1 MRWDHGSNGRDLLV
15 CQLPAPCVGYRA
27 LQPRGLPESRY
38 ALPGARPRL
47 MAGMTCDYCGEG
59 DNEKGMVQ
67 IWEGG
72 FHQMHEP
79 CWRKYQREQITRR
92 P

>member
-1 MRWDHGSNGRDLLV
+1 
-15 CQLPAPCVGYRA
+15 
-27 LQPRGLPESRY
+27 
-38 ALPGARPRL
+38 

-72 FHQMHEP
+72 FHQMHKP
-79 CWRKYQREQITRR
+79 CWQKYQREQITRR